1 MIYDEPRFLPGG
13 DTFVLVQFGDDARI
27 DLNFMALGLTAALR
41 EDRTKGV
48 IDTNPSYNSVVV
60 EYDPDLIGL
69 DDLERELRRLIEG
82 LGSVEDLELESRLA
96 YLPVMYRDPWTRAC
110 VEDYAQR
117 IAPRDGD
124 PEFVARINGLE
135 DAAQL
140 VRVHSGTEH
149 WVVAV
154 CSTPGLPLMVALDP
168 RCAITSPKYNPP
180 RTWTTLGAIG
190 VGGLSTSIY
199 TTPGP
204 GGYNLI
210 GRTPVPLW
218 DTQASLPAYRDR
230 VVLLDAADRVKF
242 VPVELDEFEYI
253 ERRVAE
259 GTYAFN
265 VTGYQRFSVRQ
276 YKAWAA
282 SLDTSERF

>member
-1 MIYDEPRFLPGG
+1 MPGG
-13 DTFVLVQFGDDARI
+13 DTFVLVQFGDEALI

-41 EDRTKGV
+41 EDATKGV
-48 IDTNPSYNSVVV
+48 VDTNPSYNSLVV
-60 EYDPDLIGL
+60 EYEPDLISLG
-69 DDLERELRRLIEG
+69 DLETELRRLIDG
-82 LGSVEDLELESRLA
+82 LGSVEDLELNSRLA
-96 YLPVMYRDPWTRAC
+96 YLPVMYLDPWTKEC
-110 VEDYAQR
+110 VEDYSER
-117 IAPRDGD
+117 ITPREYD
-124 PEFVARINGLE
+124 PDYVAKLNGLE
-135 DAAQL
+135 DANQL

-154 CSTPGLPLMVALDP
+154 CSTPGLPLMVGLDP

-218 DTQASLPAYRDR
+218 DTKQSLPAYQER

-242 VPVELDEFEYI
+242 VPVEREEFDYV
-253 ERRVAE
+253 ERRVEE
-259 GTYAFN
+259 GTYDFN
-265 VTGYQRFSVRQ
+265 ITAYQRFSVRD

-282 SLDTSERF
+282 SLDKTVRF